1 MFDYSTD
8 EERVKFTGKLSDVLN
23 QAASETKLTGIEF
36 KIERDGNFIGE
47 AFCVHITPPIPFQSA
62 KPLKRALVKAFAV
75 TEREIAFY
83 ADRSGK
89 IVNGICLE
97 NTARSFLRRLERT
110 G

>member
-8 EERVKFTGKLSDVLN
+8 KERVAFTGKLSDVLTK
-23 QAASETKLTGIEF
+23 AASETKLEGIAF

-47 AFCVHITPPIPFQSA
+47 AFCVHIDPPIPFQSA
-62 KPLKRALVKAFAV
+62 KSLKRALVQAFSL
-75 TEREIAFY
+75 TGREIAFY
-83 ADRSGK
+83 ADRSCEM
-89 IVNGICLE
+89 VNGICLE